1 MKDKLKIFGEISKK
15 ILKELTFY
23 SIILLSCGAS
33 FCIGYYYKSINSDK
47 KCQKIVKSQV
57 NIAVDEHDNL
67 IIIDNHSGNYTIY
80 QDSIGLSIF
89 SLYTKNIW
97 NQHLVSGP
105 KH

>member
-1 MKDKLKIFGEISKK
+1 MKEKLKIFGEILNKF
-15 ILKELTFY
+15 LKELTFY

-33 FCIGYYYKSINSDK
+33 FFVGYYYKSINSDK

-57 NIAVDEHDNL
+57 NIAVDEHNDL
-67 IIIDNHSGNYTIY
+67 IIIDNRSGNYTIF

-97 NQHLVSGP
+97 NQHSVSGP
-105 KH
+105 KN